1 MKYFFA
7 HLTESYLFMAVYITG
22 CSLLWLPD
30 FFIGAPLTTGYVLS
44 VAGTYMGMWVN
55 ALVLMSITW
64 DVGVTKN
71 RSALAAALY
80 ILFTGCMVPLHTM
93 WKTQLVVAVFQAVLF
108 LTLKT
113 YHKPNAV
120 QESFLATMLLCLAGL
135 VIPDILLFIPIVWVM
150 LWVQRSF
157 NLKVWMASL
166 IGAATILLYVT
177 LFNWLDWIHI
187 GSIADICAR
196 TEIQS
201 LGTVH
206 LTALIVAVTEGLL
219 AICYSAVYFRD
230 ETHNIQAYILCFIFS
245 TILASIMMFFPPKN
259 FPSLLTVSILSL
271 TYLLTYYYHK
281 RHSVL
286 SGILFIL
293 HTLGWLTIFGLSLYY
308 PIAAQ

>member
-7 HLTESYLFMAVYITG
+7 HLTESFLFMAVYITG

-30 FFIGAPLTTGYVLS
+30 FFIDAPLTEGYVLS

-55 ALVLMSITW
+55 ALVLMSIVW

-80 ILFTGCMVPLHTM
+80 MLFTGCMVPLHTM
-93 WKTQLVVAVFQAVLF
+93 WKTQLVVAIFQAVLF
-108 LTLKT
+108 LALKT

-166 IGAATILLYVT
+166 IGAATILLYVV

-187 GSIADICAR
+187 GSITDICAR

-206 LTALIVAVTEGLL
+206 LTALIVTATEGLL
-219 AICYSAVYFRD
+219 AVCYSA
-230 ETHNIQAYILCFIFS
+230 
-245 TILASIMMFFPPKN
+245 TILASVMMFFPPKN
-259 FPSLLTVSILSL
+259 FPSLLIVSILSL

-286 SGILFIL
+286 SGTLFIL
-293 HTLGWLTIFGLSLYY
+293 HTLVWLTIFGLSLYY

>member
-1 MKYFFA
+1 
-7 HLTESYLFMAVYITG
+7 MAVYITG

-30 FFIGAPLTTGYVLS
+30 FLTDTPLTTGYVLS
-44 VAGTYMGMWVN
+44 VAGTYTGMWVN
-55 ALVLMSITW
+55 ALVLMSIAW
-64 DVGVTKN
+64 DTGVTKN

-80 ILFTGCMVPLHTM
+80 MLFTGCLVPLHTM

-166 IGAATILLYVT
+166 IGAATVLLYVT

-187 GSIADICAR
+187 GSISDICAR

-206 LTALIVAVTEGLL
+206 LTALIVTATEGLL
-219 AICYSAVYFRD
+219 AVCYSAVYFRD
-230 ETHNIQAYILCFIFS
+230 ETHNIQAYIICFIFS
-245 TILASIMMFFPPKN
+245 LILASIMMFLPPKN
-259 FPSLLTVSILSL
+259 FPSLLVVSCLSL
-271 TYLLTYYYHK
+271 TCLSTYYYN
-281 RHSVL
+281 RSHSVL

-293 HTLGWLTIFGLSLYY
+293 HTLVWLTISGLSLHYQTA
-308 PIAAQ
+308 I